1 MAKLRIAFSG
11 IGAVGGYYGGMVAA
25 RYQGTIK
32 ADIFFIARGENLKA
46 IRENGL
52 QMQLG
57 IRTIH
62 TAPAL
67 ATDNP
72 AEIGPVDYLFCCTK
86 SYDLEENIQQLKPV
100 IGPET
105 VIIPLL
111 NGLDIEER
119 IHNIL
124 PEQEVWKGCVY
135 IGSRLTEPG
144 VIEKFSLKERIFF
157 GNKDANKDKQ
167 TELLKLLMYARLN
180 AFNPADI
187 DLRIWKKFFMISTA
201 ATDTSFFNQPI
212 DEVLAQHI
220 DLFIALGTELKSV
233 AEAMGVRLPD
243 DIVYTSIE
251 MQKMM
256 PAGST
261 TSMHSDFLAGKKT
274 ELETLTGY
282 VIRQAEKLGVDVPT
296 YRFMYN
302 GLSFYPYPKKTEIS

>member
-46 IRENGL
+46 IREKGL

-111 NGLDIEER
+111 TDWISKNESIIYYPDKRSG
-119 IHNIL
+119 
-124 PEQEVWKGCVY
+124 
-135 IGSRLTEPG
+135 
-144 VIEKFSLKERIFF
+144 
-157 GNKDANKDKQ
+157 KDVF
-167 TELLKLLMYARLN
+167 TSV
-180 AFNPADI
+180 PA
-187 DLRIWKKFFMISTA
+187 
-201 ATDTSFFNQPI
+201 
-212 DEVLAQHI
+212 
-220 DLFIALGTELKSV
+220 
-233 AEAMGVRLPD
+233 
-243 DIVYTSIE
+243 
-251 MQKMM
+251 
-256 PAGST
+256 
-261 TSMHSDFLAGKKT
+261 
-274 ELETLTGY
+274 
-282 VIRQAEKLGVDVPT
+282 
-296 YRFMYN
+296 
-302 GLSFYPYPKKTEIS
+302 

>member
-135 IGSRLTEPG
+135 IGSRD
-144 VIEKFSLKERIFF
+144 R
-157 GNKDANKDKQ
+157 
-167 TELLKLLMYARLN
+167 
-180 AFNPADI
+180 
-187 DLRIWKKFFMISTA
+187 
-201 ATDTSFFNQPI
+201 
-212 DEVLAQHI
+212 
-220 DLFIALGTELKSV
+220 KSV
-233 AEAMGVRLPD
+233 V
-243 DIVYTSIE
+243 
-251 MQKMM
+251 
-256 PAGST
+256 
-261 TSMHSDFLAGKKT
+261 
-274 ELETLTGY
+274 
-282 VIRQAEKLGVDVPT
+282 
-296 YRFMYN
+296 
-302 GLSFYPYPKKTEIS
+302 

>member
-1 MAKLRIAFSG
+1 
-11 IGAVGGYYGGMVAA
+11 VAA

-111 NGLDIEER
+111 NGLDIE
-119 IHNIL
+119 
-124 PEQEVWKGCVY
+124 
-135 IGSRLTEPG
+135 
-144 VIEKFSLKERIFF
+144 
-157 GNKDANKDKQ
+157 
-167 TELLKLLMYARLN
+167 
-180 AFNPADI
+180 
-187 DLRIWKKFFMISTA
+187 
-201 ATDTSFFNQPI
+201 
-212 DEVLAQHI
+212 
-220 DLFIALGTELKSV
+220 
-233 AEAMGVRLPD
+233 
-243 DIVYTSIE
+243 
-251 MQKMM
+251 
-256 PAGST
+256 
-261 TSMHSDFLAGKKT
+261 
-274 ELETLTGY
+274 
-282 VIRQAEKLGVDVPT
+282 
-296 YRFMYN
+296 
-302 GLSFYPYPKKTEIS
+302 